1 MQQRSADITTYKLVL
16 SSKLVLSTVLKPAKY
31 QLNAVASCAADWAEL
46 AAAGRP
52 SAKRSYGLLRFPY
65 SMVWPRFS
73 TVYCFSMRKETE

>member
-52 SAKRSYGLLRFPY
+52 SAKRSCSLLRFPY
-65 SMVWPRFS
+65 SMNCTPSDSERWLAAIGPTF
-73 TVYCFSMRKETE
+73 